1 MRFGVGRRPEGFVM
15 KGLSEGVTAAT
26 QIVRE
31 APRRPLRVR
40 FIRNPR
46 AGRGLRGFTRLL
58 KRHLSPDAVDYEVAW
73 TRGRGD
79 AETLAREAAAQG
91 YDVVVAIGGDG
102 TVNEVGRGLLGAEAT
117 SLAIIPTG
125 SGNGFARHLRIPLSV
140 PGALRRLNRP
150 TYRHIDVGRING
162 HPFFCTAGL
171 GFDAHVSKCFA
182 ESTRRG
188 LVTYVRLALQEYGA
202 YRPRPVRLTIDGA
215 VSDAQCYVLAFAN
228 AAQYGN
234 NAMIAPLADISD
246 GLLDLCLIEE
256 MPVRRALRV
265 AAGLAFGDLPKSRA
279 AIYHKSQEI
288 TVTTPEPLGFH
299 VDGDYMGEAQRFDVT
314 VTPLAISV
322 CV

>member
-1 MRFGVGRRPEGFVM
+1 M
-15 KGLSEGVTAAT
+15 KGLFEGVTFAT
-26 QIVRE
+26 QIVRD
-31 APRRPLRVR
+31 APQRPLRVR

-46 AGRGLRGFTRLL
+46 AGRGLRGFTRQL
-58 KRHLSPDAVDYEVAW
+58 KRHLSRDAVDYEVAW

-79 AETLAREAAAQG
+79 AEVLAREAAAQG

-102 TVNEVGRGLLGAEAT
+102 TVNEVGRGLLGSET

-140 PGALRRLNRP
+140 PEALRRLNRP
-150 TYRHIDVGRING
+150 SYRRIDVGRING

-188 LVTYVRLALQEYGA
+188 LMTYVRLALQEYGS
-202 YRPRPVRLTIDGA
+202 YQPRPIRLDIDGDA
-215 VSDAQCYVLAFAN
+215 SDAKCYVLAFAN

-246 GLLDLCLIEE
+246 GLLDLCLIEA

-279 AIYHKSQEI
+279 ATYHKSQQI
-288 TVTTPEPLGFH
+288 SVTTPEPLGFH
-299 VDGDYMGEAQRFDVT
+299 VDGDYMGEARRFDVT
-314 VTPLAISV
+314 VAPLAISV

>member
-1 MRFGVGRRPEGFVM
+1 M
-15 KGLSEGVTAAT
+15 KGFWDGMPGAT
-26 QIVRE
+26 QVVCD
-31 APRRPLRVR
+31 APQRPLRVR
-40 FIRNPR
+40 FIRNPN
-46 AGRGLRGFTRLL
+46 AGRGLRGFARQV
-58 KRHLSPDAVDYEVAW
+58 KRHLSPDAVDYDVAW

-79 AETLAREAAAQG
+79 AEVLTREAVAQG

-140 PGALRRLNRP
+140 PEALRRLNRP
-150 TYRHIDVGRING
+150 TYRRIDVGRING

-182 ESTRRG
+182 DSTRRG
-188 LVTYVRLALQEYGA
+188 LVTYVRLALQEYGT
-202 YRPRPVRLTIDGA
+202 YKPQPVRLTTNGVA
-215 VSDAQCYVLAFAN
+215 SDSQCYVLAFAN

-234 NAMIAPLADISD
+234 NAMIAPLADICD

-256 MPVRRALRV
+256 MPMRRALRV

-279 AIYHKSQEI
+279 AIYHKSREI